1 MANDPC
7 YAWVIDIDE
16 YCCENEWDTVCQATY
31 NYCDGTWSGPL
42 PSRIQNDIVVY
53 PNPTNQLINI
63 NEKVDAEVINSVGEV
78 LISEKQISVLDV
90 SRLSPG
96 AYVLRLKHDN
106 KYIYK
111 QIIKK

>member
-1 MANDPC
+1 M
-7 YAWVIDIDE
+7 
-16 YCCENEWDTVCQATY
+16 CQATY

-42 PSRIQNDIVVY
+42 PSRIQNSIAVY

-78 LISEKQISVLDV
+78 LISEKQTSVLDV
-90 SRLSPG
+90 SRISPG
-96 AYVLRLKHDN
+96 AYILRIKHND